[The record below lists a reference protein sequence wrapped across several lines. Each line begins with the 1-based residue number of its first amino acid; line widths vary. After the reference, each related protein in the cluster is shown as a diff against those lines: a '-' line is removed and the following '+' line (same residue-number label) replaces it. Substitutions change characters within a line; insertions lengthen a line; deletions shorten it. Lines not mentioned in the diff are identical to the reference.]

1 TKIDGTSSRAKAMS
15 APGMFLSQPPTARTP
30 SIDWPLTTVSI
41 ESAITSRETSEYF
54 MPSVPIEM
62 PSATVIVPKTWGMT
76 PASRSA
82 AIARSDSVAIPA
94 LQGVRLLWAFATP
107 TIGFWKAA
115 SSKPTARSIE
125 RLGARMSPSVMA
137 LLRLS
142 LMSPPANGHHTRARL
157 AAPGGGLAR
166 VKGTAV
172 QSSLRYVRERFGEAP
187 LAAVLEALGEADR
200 RALEGVLASAWYE
213 VPLFLRFMLEAER
226 QLGTQQP
233 QLVRNMGR
241 ASCDY
246 GLTTVYKI
254 FFKIGSPEFIIGRA
268 ARVFSSYSDT

>member
-1 TKIDGTSSRAKAMS
+1 
-15 APGMFLSQPPTARTP
+15 MFLSQPPTARTP

-107 TIGFWKAA
+107 TIAFSKAA

-125 RLGARMSPSVMA
+125 RLGARMSPCVIA

-142 LMSPPANGHHTRARL
+142 LMAPPEVANHTRARL
-157 AAPGGGLAR
+157 VCARRWLGTRQGDRRPVVAAVRARALRRSAARRDPGRARRGRPPRARRCPGLVLVRRLALPALHGGGRAPDAR
-166 VKGTAV
+166 AG
-172 QSSLRYVRERFGEAP
+172 
-187 LAAVLEALGEADR
+187 
-200 RALEGVLASAWYE
+200 
-213 VPLFLRFMLEAER
+213 AEPGAQHGPR
-226 QLGTQQP
+226 
-233 QLVRNMGR
+233 LVRVR
-241 ASCDY
+241 ADD
-246 GLTTVYKI
+246 GLQ
-254 FFKIGSPEFIIGRA
+254 
-268 ARVFSSYSDT
+268 DLL